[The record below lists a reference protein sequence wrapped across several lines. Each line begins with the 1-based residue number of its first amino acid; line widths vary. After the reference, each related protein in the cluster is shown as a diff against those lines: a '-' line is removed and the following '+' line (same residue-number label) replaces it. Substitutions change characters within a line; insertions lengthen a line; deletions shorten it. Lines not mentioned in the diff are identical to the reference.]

1 MGKDRY
7 TGMQTEM
14 SGLLKERSS
23 LAAELEK
30 VKANFKEMLTR
41 SPDNAGS
48 ANAVEIERALNETRM
63 MLDSKN
69 SECDA
74 MRQDLNK
81 RLGDSSQFR
90 DLKALVKKKSDEN
103 KQLKLLLAQHGLAV
117 PAAAE
122 PTGGGIELQADS
134 D

>member
-30 VKANFKEMLTR
+30 VKANFKELLTR
-41 SPDNAGS
+41 SPDSAGS
-48 ANAVEIERALNETRM
+48 ANAVEIERDLNETRL

-69 SECDA
+69 AECD
-74 MRQDLNK
+74 MMKQDLTK
-81 RLGDSSQFR
+81 RLGDTAQFR

-103 KQLKLLLAQHGLAV
+103 KELKRLLIQHGLLAQSN
-117 PAAAE
+117 E
-122 PTGGGIELQADS
+122 GIELQADS